1 MRTIQ
6 TTYPK
11 ANLWIVLVLAVL
23 ASFCVDAAD
32 AARKIVPNDL
42 LFIRVYN
49 EPEMTAEKKV
59 NADGVINYTF
69 VKEIQVGGKTT
80 AEVEKEIRDILDKD
94 YFVNPEVSVE
104 VKQYDVQYVTVTGQ
118 VGRPGKVEI
127 PPDHLIDVVEAI
139 GAAGDF
145 TRLANKKDI
154 KVRNNKTGES
164 TKYSYDGLQKL
175 AETGKKVILEH
186 GDVVNVGESTF

>member
-6 TTYPK
+6 TTYPR
-11 ANLWIVLVLAVL
+11 AGLWILLVLASL
-23 ASFCVDAAD
+23 AFVRAGAAD
-32 AARKIVPNDL
+32 TARKIVPNDL

-59 NADGVINYTF
+59 NSDGVINYTF
-69 VKEIQVGGKTT
+69 VKEIKVGGKTT

-104 VKQYDVQYVTVTGQ
+104 VKQYDVQYVTVVGQ
-118 VGRPGKVEI
+118 VGRAGKVEI
-127 PPDHLIDVVEAI
+127 LPDHLIDVVEAI

-175 AETGKKVILEH
+175 AENGKKVILEH
-186 GDVVNVGESTF
+186 GDVVTVGESTF

>member
-1 MRTIQ
+1 MCPRSR
-6 TTYPK
+6 
-11 ANLWIVLVLAVL
+11 LWVVLVLAAL
-23 ASFCVDAAD
+23 AFVRVGAAD
-32 AARKIVPNDL
+32 AARKIAPNDL

-59 NADGVINYTF
+59 SGDGVINYTF

-80 AEVEKEIRDILDKD
+80 AEVEKEIHDILDKD

-118 VGRPGKVEI
+118 VARAGQVPI

-186 GDVVNVGESTF
+186 GDVVTVGESTF